1 MNLIIGEIQVGIYA
15 QDVLYIFN
23 DHLYNLHKV
32 VLVFHSVHLHKP
44 YWETLH
50 HDLIINKVHNSIAFS
65 LY

>member
-1 MNLIIGEIQVGIYA
+1 MALKIMNLIIGEIQVGIYA

-44 YWETLH
+44 Y
-50 HDLIINKVHNSIAFS
+50 
-65 LY
+65 